1 MNAPK
6 PDTPTKQEH
15 DAWVAANGRPYTQ
28 RPRGRR
34 RPKEI
39 TDMPATGFSIVDGAQ
54 PDEITLPEGSV

>member
-1 MNAPK
+1 MTAPK

-15 DAWVAANGRPYTQ
+15 DAWVEANGRPYTQ

-39 TDMPATGFSIVDGAQ
+39 TDMPATGFSIVD
-54 PDEITLPEGSV
+54 EYVEGERK

>member
-1 MNAPK
+1 VTVPK
-6 PDTPTKQEH
+6 PDTPTKEEH
-15 DAWVAANGRPYTQ
+15 DAWVAAHGRSYTQ
-28 RPRGRR
+28 RPLKRR

>member
-1 MNAPK
+1 MTAPK

-15 DAWVAANGRPYTQ
+15 DAWVEANGKPYTQ

-39 TDMPATGFSIVDGAQ
+39 TDMPATGFSIVD
-54 PDEITLPEGSV
+54 EYVEGERK